1 MKLTR
6 ILPLIISIML
16 FGATATL
23 TKAQQRTD
31 SVQDSKTT
39 ALAQNGDAETV
50 YNQRLLKVLDAL
62 EKAESLIQVL
72 ENEIEARKRLETINN
87 QIIEAKDTQI
97 AEQKKLIAILE
108 KQSQRKLSILWG
120 IVKVRF

>member
-1 MKLTR
+1 
-6 ILPLIISIML
+6 ML